1 MCLLSHAAL
10 VTLVGELFTTSQLS
24 ISTMRS
30 YASLAA
36 LLRAL
41 GKHYC
46 QVLLRTAVVLLMLL
60 NFVSLTMDTNVW
72 QVPSIPV
79 YCSVSA
85 PSPTR
90 EPRVALIVV
99 QTGYSPGWCRMQV
112 SSILSRESVTTIGMG
127 ANYTHTSRPSLLLD
141 CIADEGLRDEDVVV
155 VFDGGDT
162 MFTGPLGIKQA
173 VEDFVATTAPTV
185 DAFNATAVHRGE
197 AAAPL
202 LFESDPVCYA
212 PQMELIVP

>member
-10 VTLVGELFTTSQLS
+10 VTFVEELFTTSQLP

-41 GKHYC
+41 SKHYC
-46 QVLLRTAVVLLMLL
+46 QVLLWTAVVLFMLL
-60 NFVSLTMDTNVW
+60 NFVSLTIDTNVW

-79 YCSVSA
+79 YCSAFA

-99 QTGYSPGWCRMQV
+99 HTGYSPGWCRMQV
-112 SSILSRESVTTIGMG
+112 SSILSRVSVTTIGMG

-141 CIADEGLRDEDVVV
+141 CITDEACAMRTWWWCSMVATRCLPD
-155 VFDGGDT
+155 
-162 MFTGPLGIKQA
+162 PLG
-173 VEDFVATTAPTV
+173 
-185 DAFNATAVHRGE
+185 
-197 AAAPL
+197 
-202 LFESDPVCYA
+202 
-212 PQMELIVP
+212 